1 MLEGEIDSDGASK
14 CSIRPCIC
22 DIALVVRQASLEIVI
37 CHTPV
42 GELGNSA
49 SLAGRQSR
57 RDHLLLSPFQ
67 QHQIIGSLSVYM
79 QMQIYIT
86 AQIRDYMMPIIV

>member
-1 MLEGEIDSDGASK
+1 MLEGKLYETDSDGNNN
-14 CSIRPCIC
+14 CSVRPCIC

-37 CHTPV
+37 YVPTPV
-42 GELGNSA
+42 GELSNSA
-49 SLAGRQSR
+49 SLAGCQSR
-57 RDHLLLSPFQ
+57 RDHLLLFPFR

-86 AQIRDYMMPIIV
+86 A